1 MVGAGRVPA
10 HHLVLLAPGERNEW
24 YSANPRYSWS
34 VVADLLPRLYAELD
48 THEPVVAMGASLGGL
63 AMLHAQRRDPAAFGG
78 LFLQSGSFFAPP
90 LDPQEPGLLPG
101 LPSPRVIGGGRRA
114 IQGAPPAA
122 TRVAGGLAAGNIFP

>member
-63 AMLHAQRRDPAAFGG
+63 AMLHAQRRRTAAVGGG
-78 LFLQSGSFFAPP
+78 LPQVGKFLTA
-90 LDPQEPGLLPG
+90 LPG
-101 LPSPRVIGGGRRA
+101 PAGGGPLQCLRDAR
-114 IQGAPPAA
+114 G
-122 TRVAGGLAAGNIFP
+122 

>member
-63 AMLHAQRRDPAAFGG
+63 AMLHAQRRYPAAFGG
-78 LFLQSGSFFAPP
+78 LVPHARSLFRPRPG
-90 LDPQEPGLLPG
+90 PQESGAR
-101 LPSPRVIGGGRRA
+101 RVRRVVRVVGGGRRL
-114 IQGAPPAA
+114 PWH
-122 TRVAGGLAAGNIFP
+122 